1 MKVLMF
7 GWEFPPHISGGLG
20 TACYGLTHS
29 LGKEKVDVLF
39 VVPKLHGD
47 EPSDRYNLINASTIR
62 LKAGQSKVNASNKNT
77 QEPNKLTDAYVTST
91 GKTISIKE
99 ENGFT
104 YVEVPSGLTAYR
116 SPGFEQESERMTQWN
131 YGINEE
137 RTKVIVHPAS
147 TSQPQSQN
155 SDNQAISERE
165 ISYAFTGAYGPDLLL
180 EVERYAQVAS
190 EIAKRFSFDVI
201 HAHDWMTYPA
211 GIAAKEVSGKPLI
224 VHVHATE
231 YDRAGEHVD
240 TRVHNIETKGMQ
252 EADCVVTVSEWT
264 KKIAVT
270 KYKIDAEKVKVVH
283 NGIILKK
290 PQKIEF
296 NSPLKHSPIVTF
308 LGRVTHQKGP
318 LYFVDAAKK
327 VLNEIPD
334 ARFIVA
340 GSGDLLPTMI
350 QRVAQAGM
358 SSRFHFT
365 GFLKGKDIERIWSI
379 SNVYVMPSVSEP
391 FGIAPLEAIQAG
403 VPVII
408 SKQSG
413 VAEVMPHAISVDFW
427 NTSALAEAICSVL
440 KYKSLYR
447 TLKKNSKAEIRRV
460 TWDKAAKTLN
470 HLYHEL
476 IEQ

>member
-20 TACYGLTHS
+20 TACFGLTHS
-29 LGKEKVDVLF
+29 LGKEAVDVLF

-47 EPSDRYNLINASTIR
+47 EPANGVSLISASNIR
-62 LKAGQSKVNASNKNT
+62 LNTKDLQHKCGQSSKKTTKNSYT
-77 QEPNKLTDAYVTST
+77 TTT
-91 GKTISIKE
+91 GKTISIE
-99 ENGFT
+99 EAQGFT

-116 SPGFEQESERMTQWN
+116 SPGFEEESHGIEHWN
-131 YGINEE
+131 YNVGQE
-137 RTKVIVHPAS
+137 RSKVVVHPATESS
-147 TSQPQSQN
+147 TDKPG
-155 SDNQAISERE
+155 AITNNESTE
-165 ISYAFTGAYGPDLLL
+165 ISYTFSGAYGPDLLL
-180 EVERYAQVAS
+180 EVERYAQVAA
-190 EIAKRFSFDVI
+190 EIAKRFQFDVI

-211 GIAAKEVSGKPLI
+211 GIAAKEVSGKPLV

-231 YDRAGEHVD
+231 YDRSGEQVD
-240 TRVHNIETKGMQ
+240 TRVHALETKGMQ
-252 EADCVVTVSEWT
+252 TADCVVTVSEWT
-264 KKIAVT
+264 KKIAIS
-270 KYKIDAEKVKVVH
+270 KYKISPDKIKVVH

-290 PQKIEF
+290 REKVVFE
-296 NSPLKHSPIVTF
+296 SPLKHSPIVTF

-327 VLNEIPD
+327 VLEEIPD

-340 GSGDLLPTMI
+340 GSGDLLPIMI
-350 QRVAQAGM
+350 QRVAKAGM

-365 GFLKGKDIERIWSI
+365 GFLKGNDIEKIWSI

-413 VAEVMPHAISVDFW
+413 VAEVMQHAIAVDFW
-427 NTSALAEAICSVL
+427 NTTALAESICSVL

-447 TLKKNSKAEIRRV
+447 TLKKNSKAEIKSV

-476 IEQ
+476 TEQY